1 MGWQLPL
8 TAASLS
14 ASSHSDHV
22 SPASPSSPQ
31 VSAALLLDAVQVVL
45 SAVQQ
50 LNRSQEVGVKP
61 LSCSSPSI
69 WQHGTSLI
77 NYLRMVTHT
86 RAHTHCPSVSDECHK
101 LTCERTLNLV

>member
-1 MGWQLPL
+1 MFLLPL
-8 TAASLS
+8 
-14 ASSHSDHV
+14 
-22 SPASPSSPQ
+22 PPQ

-86 RAHTHCPSVSDECHK
+86 HTQCFFRIDFWD
-101 LTCERTLNLV
+101 N